1 MPVIHPHGERF
12 GHRASSIALLQKF
25 HFWHFFEKKD
35 RTRFYISSL
44 KLFCPSPAIMAE
56 QNQSPDLGDWC
67 APLHRIIC
75 SGYDSGHIGT
85 LRYNR
90 KTPRYGGASLATGSI
105 SLLLDLGRCIS
116 PGLRASPLVMCVT
129 IRYALLPSVAG
140 STAGGAASMLAH
152 RSAGATAFFL
162 LCSAGFTLAHSAHTA
177 RCEWYF
183 CFYCVRF
190 VRRHEMNQH
199 SASLLSLAKDF

>member
-1 MPVIHPHGERF
+1 MSVIHPHGERF
-12 GHRASSIALLQKF
+12 SVTVRCRLLFSKNF
-25 HFWHFFEKKD
+25 
-35 RTRFYISSL
+35 ISGIFSR
-44 KLFCPSPAIMAE
+44 KQTGRGFIFPAQLFCPSPAIMAE

-90 KTPRYGGASLATGSI
+90 KTPHYGGASLATGSI

-116 PGLRASPLVMCVT
+116 PGLRTSPLVMGYHDSL
-129 IRYALLPSVAG
+129 RPFPSAAG

-152 RSAGATAFFL
+152 RSTGASVFL
-162 LCSAGFTLAHSAHTA
+162 LSSACFTLSHSANAA

-183 CFYCVRF
+183 CLYCVRF

-199 SASLLSLAKDF
+199 SASLLSLVKDF